1 MCQDEAR
8 SDLLKESGITCCKS
22 RLFGSTMQSH
32 CLLQVHV
39 CASRFA
45 ATWRLTASLVAAR
58 FSARRGPLASYRFA
72 GHSSQPGMAM
82 SPEVQAAVGRL
93 LEKAESGSLVQGV
106 EELLTYL
113 LSIGLAWKQQ
123 LPAMQIGV
131 HELNRDGMGIQ
142 AGHVSELISSI
153 LALGYVREQAKGIC
167 IEVPMDSQGDATRA
181 FNTKL
186 VLQSK
191 GKLPPADVERMRFAS
206 IVGSHSNM
214 AHRCILAGLEHGE
227 ARATAGGR
235 LSLERLREADKAF
248 AHAVESGIVWT
259 VVAHSVQSQWPQF
272 ASLVQAAGNA
282 SSQISKAEDDARRG
296 T

>member
-1 MCQDEAR
+1 
-8 SDLLKESGITCCKS
+8 
-22 RLFGSTMQSH
+22 
-32 CLLQVHV
+32 
-39 CASRFA
+39 
-45 ATWRLTASLVAAR
+45 
-58 FSARRGPLASYRFA
+58 
-72 GHSSQPGMAM
+72 
-82 SPEVQAAVGRL
+82 
-93 LEKAESGSLVQGV
+93 
-106 EELLTYL
+106 
-113 LSIGLAWKQQ
+113 
-123 LPAMQIGV
+123 MQIGV

-214 AHRCILAGLEHGE
+214 AHRCILAGLE
-227 ARATAGGR
+227 
-235 LSLERLREADKAF
+235 RLREADKAF